1 MAVPYDSG
9 RHLHVYLLDQ
19 ATGTTELASDS
30 IYFTYRSGSDINVT
44 APTIAQLGQEM
55 LCRYRLAMPQV
66 LDHTLHPVGHTK
78 LAVVTTHGTEV
89 NAMSVPGSQW
99 LNGFTNGQSS
109 TVYLALLHPITGD
122 ELAYAQKSFNF
133 STFDGSDINIT
144 APSAG
149 DVYAGD
155 DLIVSLSYASPDSGY
170 SSPRW
175 AYHISTSSYTS
186 SFGATQVTSNTVDSS
201 SWLSGVPYDSG
212 RHLHVYLLDQATGT
226 TELASDSI
234 YFNYRS
240 GSAPTQSP
248 GGGYQTPSSG
258 YQSPDGISIHYP
270 NVSILYSSDYNGMQV
285 QLELP
290 VAEQ

>member
-1 MAVPYDSG
+1 M
-9 RHLHVYLLDQ
+9 HVYLLDQ

-44 APTIAQLGQEM
+44 APTNS
-55 LCRYRLAMPQV
+55 
-66 LDHTLHPVGHTK
+66 TVGAGDALSVSFSYASSVGSYSTPRWAYK
-78 LAVVTTHGTEV
+78 VGSSYNISSTGTEV

-234 YFNYRS
+234 YFTYRS
-240 GSAPTQSP
+240 GSARNAKWNEWYAESRFCV
-248 GGGYQTPSSG
+248 
-258 YQSPDGISIHYP
+258 HC
-270 NVSILYSSDYNGMQV
+270 
-285 QLELP
+285 LP
-290 VAEQ
+290 